1 MNTKLAYTLS
11 LVFWIALITLTVLWE
26 GWLAPTPP
34 PGFWLLVKSLPLLIP
49 LFGML
54 HMKRTSFSVAGLI
67 AMLYFTEGILISW
80 GEYAAG
86 IPNPVLLACS
96 LAEIFLVLA
105 FVFCVYVYLRN
116 TKRQGKASMG
126 SEP

>member
-1 MNTKLAYTLS
+1 MNTRLAYTLS
-11 LVFWIALITLTVLWE
+11 LVFWIGLITLTVLWE

-34 PGFWLLVKSLPLLIP
+34 PGFWLLLKSLPLLIP

-67 AMLYFTEGILISW
+67 GMLYFTEGILISW

-86 IPNPVLLACS
+86 IPNPILLACS
-96 LAEIFLVLA
+96 LAEVFLVLA
-105 FVFCVYVYLRN
+105 FVACVYVYLRN
-116 TKRQGKASMG
+116 TKIRG
-126 SEP
+126 